1 MLKNICEITCI
12 FKQSNKTKLI
22 FATRPKPLQLNLDT
36 RIQHP
41 IFQKDGTY
49 KINLE
54 RYPLNV
60 TPIKP
65 EREKRSKSAQL
76 IKFFLAFLI

>member
-54 RYPLNV
+54 RYPLISTRPLNL
-60 TPIKP
+60 
-65 EREKRSKSAQL
+65 SAKNAQKAL
-76 IKFFLAFLI
+76 N